1 MAQVLCFT
9 RPVSL
14 SRKNGTLAVSQGEET
29 PRLLPLLQISEIFA
43 LGGVAPDPALL
54 SLLSETRTPLHCFG
68 PSGYEGSWMPYQGL
82 LAGRTA
88 QFQYEALCDERR
100 RRELGLRLIKA
111 ALLLR
116 LAWVRQVHP
125 DEEEHWEELYLGAF
139 REAQVYPQR
148 PLRHCLEAA
157 RAIDDQRRRAWRLS
171 KKGCRNAS
179 DLGLALTIGTF
190 ANLSLDPWCSL
201 ITEGHSFPLARDLA
215 FLLEPCFVEA
225 ALSVRGGLP
234 ERIENCAES
243 FQLRL
248 KRPFARDRG
257 RIWSL
262 RTLPLREAYLLLG
275 AIRGGGIYRP
285 AWNVEVKDH
294 EAVGSP

>member
-43 LGGVAPDPALL
+43 
-54 SLLSETRTPLHCFG
+54 
-68 PSGYEGSWMPYQGL
+68 
-82 LAGRTA
+82 
-88 QFQYEALCDERR
+88 
-100 RRELGLRLIKA
+100 
-111 ALLLR
+111 
-116 LAWVRQVHP
+116 
-125 DEEEHWEELYLGAF
+125 
-139 REAQVYPQR
+139 
-148 PLRHCLEAA
+148 
-157 RAIDDQRRRAWRLS
+157 
-171 KKGCRNAS
+171 
-179 DLGLALTIGTF
+179 LGLALTIGTF